1 MARFITKECPHC
13 HEDSF
18 GARELFSL
26 NYFSEDQCKAC
37 GKLVRNDGFRQFLTV
52 PAILIAMF
60 LGWAVFASLPNLLE
74 PFGLLLFV
82 ILAAL
87 PVIILAQPV
96 KLDPKSD
103 LAPFTPDLDNDKVI
117 VVKGWNEDEL
127 QRMLDDFIEDDSSG
141 VASYKIEVEKRDE
154 DLHRLTF
161 PRDIHA
167 AVFGFLVNYLAYP
180 TNFALAGRS
189 IMVAGKTMLR
199 SDFQGIPESLVGNK
213 AIIYLPE
220 NDQDYD
226 VIYLQTETGDTFAN
240 SFSEGVWR
248 EVKDARLSSEVKM
261 LFG

>member
-1 MARFITKECPHC
+1 MARFLTKECPHC

-18 GARELFSL
+18 GWRQLVSL
-26 NYFSEDQCKAC
+26 DYFSPYECKAC
-37 GKLVRNDGFRQFLTV
+37 GKLVRNDGFRQFLVIPT
-52 PAILIAMF
+52 ILVTLFVGIV
-60 LGWAVFASLPNLLE
+60 LFASLPDSLE
-74 PFGLLLFV
+74 PFGLVLLLV
-82 ILAAL
+82 LVAL
-87 PVIILAQPV
+87 PVIILAKPV
-96 KLDPKSD
+96 KLDSKSD
-103 LAPFTPDLDNDKVI
+103 LAPFTPDPDNDKVI

-127 QRMLDDFIEDDSSG
+127 QRILDDFVAEDSSG
-141 VASYKIEVEKRDE
+141 VASYKIEVEKREE

-161 PRDIHA
+161 PQDIHA
-167 AVFGFLVNYLAYP
+167 ALFGFLVNYLAYP

-248 EVKDARLSSEVKM
+248 EVKEARLSSEVKM

>member
-1 MARFITKECPHC
+1 MARFLTKQCPHC

-52 PAILIAMF
+52 PAILVALF
-60 LGWAVFASLPNLLE
+60 LGLAVFASLPNLLE

-103 LAPFTPDLDNDKVI
+103 FAPFAPDPDNDKI
-117 VVKGWNEDEL
+117 VAVKGWNEDEL
-127 QRMLDDFIEDDSSG
+127 KRILDDFIDADTSG
-141 VASYKIEVEKRDE
+141 VASCKIEVEKRDE
-154 DLHRLTF
+154 DLYSLTF
-161 PRDIHA
+161 PQDIHA
-167 AVFGFLVNYLAYP
+167 AVFGFIVNYLAYP
-180 TNFALAGRS
+180 ENFVLTGRS
-189 IMVAGKTMLR
+189 ITVAGETMLS
-199 SDFQGIPESLVGNK
+199 SDFQGIPESLAEKK
-213 AIIYLPE
+213 AIIYVPE
-220 NDQDYD
+220 YDQDYD
-226 VIYLQTETGDTFAN
+226 VIYLLVETGATFAN
-240 SFSEGVWR
+240 AFSEGVWR

>member
-1 MARFITKECPHC
+1 MARFLTKQCPHC

-26 NYFSEDQCKAC
+26 NYFSEDQCKTC

-52 PAILIAMF
+52 PAILVALF
-60 LGWAVFASLPNLLE
+60 LGLAVFASLPNLLE

-103 LAPFTPDLDNDKVI
+103 FAPFTPDPDNDKI
-117 VVKGWNEDEL
+117 VAVKGWNEDEL
-127 QRMLDDFIEDDSSG
+127 KRMLDDFIDADTSG

-154 DLHRLTF
+154 DLYSLTF
-161 PRDIHA
+161 PQDIHA

-180 TNFALAGRS
+180 KNFGLAGRS
-189 IMVAGKTMLR
+189 IIVAGKTRLS
-199 SDFQGIPESLVGNK
+199 SDFQGIPQSLLGNK

-226 VIYLQTETGDTFAN
+226 VVYLQTETGVTMA
-240 SFSEGVWR
+240 
-248 EVKDARLSSEVKM
+248 
-261 LFG
+261 